1 MSVRRRPHVCTTRAS
16 AADLFPSTHPSALTP
31 APRAG
36 QPQSAEYVDGILQV
50 RTRILVV
57 PRGLALSSRTEH
69 ISLANLT
76 VHFFH
81 ALDTRAS
88 SNLTRLAITL
98 SARASA
104 SYASHP
110 PSKLRCLSIPK
121 LTTLSLTETSS
132 PRPLSVH
139 LCRRSA
145 LQRCRRGRQHPSS
158 RAGTSQRAK
167 RSKCGPKKST
177 VIASCCHWRTT

>member
-1 MSVRRRPHVCTTRAS
+1 MSIYTTQAS
-16 AADLFPSTHPSALTP
+16 AADIFPSTHPSALTP

-76 VHFFH
+76 VHFSH
-81 ALDTRAS
+81 ALDTWAS
-88 SNLTRLAITL
+88 SNLTCLAFTL

-104 SYASHP
+104 SNASHP

-121 LTTLSLTETSS
+121 LARLYSIKPSS

-139 LCRRSA
+139 LCRRST

-158 RAGTSQRAK
+158 RAGTSQHAK

-177 VIASCCHWRTT
+177 VTASCCHWRTT